1 MAKAGLPAYPAPH
14 IMNERLDALLGQ
26 IHELERELVRE
37 AKAKE
42 AEFCY
47 EIHARKARFTAEA
60 KARHTKLR
68 RRFHHYLLHSRFLVL
83 ATSPIIWM
91 CAVPIALADLVGTI
105 YQAVCF
111 PIYGIPKVRRGDYLA
126 FDRNR
131 LGYLNFF
138 EKFNCDY
145 CPYVNGILGYFTE
158 IAARTE
164 QHWCPIKHA
173 GCGKCE
179 HSRYKYFVAFGDAET
194 YRNKVEEIRR
204 SFGDLSVPPGGKQTL
219 TTP

>member
-1 MAKAGLPAYPAPH
+1 MATTRRPPYAAPH

-26 IHELERELVRE
+26 IHDLEKELVRE

-42 AEFCY
+42 ATFCY
-47 EIHARKARFTAEA
+47 EIHAKRVRFTAEA
-60 KARHTKLR
+60 KATHKRLR
-68 RRFHHYLLHSRFLVL
+68 TGFHHYVLHSRFLVL

-91 CAVPIALADLVGTI
+91 CVIPIALADLVGTV

-111 PIYGIPKVRRGDYLA
+111 PIYGIPKVRRRDYLA

-145 CPYVNGILGYFTE
+145 CAYVNGILGYFTE

-173 GCGKCE
+173 GCAKCE

-194 YRNKVEEIRR
+194 YRDKVEEIRR
-204 SFGDLSVPPGGKQTL
+204 SFGDLAHKPEKGQ